1 MKYKWEKFDGTCET
15 CPIAHYDAGELDCEL
30 YNKLFPGNCK
40 TNKKSWS
47 SNDLD

>member
-15 CPIAHYDAGELDCEL
+15 CPIAHYDCTLDCEL

-40 TNKKSWS
+40 TNKKS
-47 SNDLD
+47 